1 MSKVIQ
7 LSMQNSA
14 NELIQLMNRANGFL
28 ESHSLPQRILYK
40 ANLVLEEVLTN
51 IIKYAFD
58 DSAAHE
64 IGVVLALHED
74 GLFIEVADDGAEFD
88 PLAIQA
94 PEMKDSILEMDVGGL
109 GVHLVR
115 RTVDSI
121 RYRRDASRNILSMT
135 LGLQS

>member
-28 ESHSLPQRILYK
+28 ESHSLPQRTLYK

-64 IGVVLALHED
+64 IGVVLALQED

-88 PLAIQA
+88 PLAIPA
-94 PEMKDSILEMDVGGL
+94 PEMKNSILEAEVGGL

-121 RYRRDASRNILSMT
+121 HYRRNAARNILSMT